1 MNVALRPDL
10 IEVNVTLR
18 RGQVADIDIAGRR
31 PTGFDRLARGRAAED
46 AAGLLPRLF
55 VLCATAQSVAGI
67 TAIEAARGTAVSEA
81 RLRQR
86 AAVVAVER
94 MSELLRGTL
103 MTLAGEDV
111 ERVAPA
117 LRQALTATHSFSK
130 ATEIAPTA
138 VDALDQALAAVGLPA
153 GCFADAEA
161 FNPWLQSP
169 SPVAA
174 LLRPLLLN
182 GTRFARALDPLEAD
196 TDVAI
201 GERLRADGAA
211 FVAQPA
217 LDGRTPETG
226 ALARNVGDALLSALD
241 IEDGAVPRLLARLIE
256 VRATPDLLRR
266 LLDGDT
272 QAVDSI
278 MRGYRLDERLGLAAV
293 ECARG
298 RLYHLVG
305 LDADGRV
312 DRFEILAPTEWNF
325 HPEGPLTRVLRGAT
339 VGAHGVARGAIERLV
354 AAFDPCVAHRVNLA
368 EAAHA

>member
-1 MNVALRPDL
+1 MTVAFRPDM
-10 IEVNVTLR
+10 IEVNVTLCR
-18 RGQVADIDIAGRR
+18 ERVADIDIVGRR
-31 PTGFDRLARGRAAED
+31 PIRFDGLARGRSPD
-46 AAGLLPRLF
+46 DVAGLLPRLF

-67 TAIEAARGTAVSEA
+67 TAIEAARGTAASDA

-117 LRQALTATHSFSK
+117 LRQALTATHAFSK

-138 VDALDQALAAVGLPA
+138 IDALDQALAAAGLPS
-153 GCFADAEA
+153 GSFADAEA
-161 FNPWLQSP
+161 FERWFESA
-169 SPVAA
+169 SPVAGYI
-174 LLRPLLLN
+174 RPLLLDGAN
-182 GTRFARALDPLEAD
+182 FVLALDPLDAD
-196 TDVAI
+196 ADIVV
-201 GERLRADGAA
+201 GERLRAGGAA
-211 FVAQPA
+211 FAAQPD
-217 LDGRTPETG
+217 LDDRTPETG
-226 ALARNVGDALLSALD
+226 AFARNAGDALLAALD
-241 IEDGAVPRLLARLIE
+241 IGDAAAARLLARLIE

-266 LLDGDT
+266 LLGGDT
-272 QAVDSI
+272 RAADAIVH
-278 MRGYRLDERLGLAAV
+278 GYRLDERLGLAAV

-298 RLYHLVG
+298 RLHHLVG
-305 LDADGRV
+305 LDGEGRV
-312 DRFEILAPTEWNF
+312 ERFEILAPTEWNF
-325 HPEGPLTRVLRGAT
+325 HPEGPLTRALRGAT